1 MFPVNK
7 KIIENQKGMTLVEIL
22 AVIVIIGLILGVV
35 ARGVIGKSDAA
46 KAQLNVVK
54 MEKVKQYLSQYKLQ
68 YNTYPSSLQGLV
80 KAESD
85 LSKSGQLFTPLAEES
100 ELKDVWGSP
109 YLYKTENNNRSF
121 ELSSLGADGIAGG
134 EGTNSDVTVRP

>member
-68 YNTYPSSLQGLV
+68 YNTYPSSLQGLI

-121 ELSSLGADGIAGG
+121 ELTSLGADGIAGG